1 MCISKKFPHN
11 AGTSESGTTF
21 ENYNSQNKELAILCG
36 SDPHILFS
44 LGNKIQKHFEIQGNP
59 TLQSSSEKTQ
69 TFKVVSLHYYRDQ

>member
-1 MCISKKFPHN
+1 MLALVNEGPH
-11 AGTSESGTTF
+11 F

-59 TLQSSSEKTQ
+59 TLL
-69 TFKVVSLHYYRDQ
+69 FI